1 MALLH
6 EFQLTET
13 LHKPPSLEIL
23 DRAYDPQSFKFSQ
36 IIRYLQDQRLYC
48 QEMTTSDN
56 NEELSTSP
64 LPVDPKLAYEVH
76 TGRYTR
82 TFKTQ
87 GDNCHAL
94 LPKYHQV
101 VKLTYPAPSPREH
114 YYSQQTMDCQHRIP
128 YTGVKLPPSP
138 RMDGKLTAS
147 QESDPQRTQAS
158 RNALRK
164 QVWRLPQHVAT
175 FAKYK
180 RPVKLPPI
188 TISKLMKSI

>member
-1 MALLH
+1 MALMH
-6 EFQLTET
+6 EFQLTES

-23 DRAYDPQSFKFSQ
+23 DRAYDSQSIKFSQ
-36 IIRYLQDQRLYC
+36 IIRYLRDQQHYC
-48 QEMTTSDN
+48 QEMGSEPEDM
-56 NEELSTSP
+56 STSP

-82 TFKTQ
+82 TFNTQ
-87 GDNCHAL
+87 GDRYHAV
-94 LPKYHQV
+94 PKHHQV
-101 VKLTYPAPSPREH
+101 VKLPYPAPNPRD
-114 YYSQQTMDCQHRIP
+114 YYHSHQTTDYHHTIP
-128 YTGVKLPPSP
+128 YTGGVKLPHSP

-147 QESDPQRTQAS
+147 HESDPQRTLAS
-158 RNALRK
+158 RNALRR

-175 FAKYK
+175 FTKYK